1 MEKEQQYMEA
11 YEKYSDALFRHCFFR
26 LSDRE
31 RALELVQETY
41 MRAWV
46 YLEDGEEIVAF
57 KAFLYKILNNLIID
71 EYRRKRPISL
81 DALLEESEVLEG
93 DIAAL
98 RDDASGEAM
107 GLSVDIEKLKGS
119 LAVLPE
125 PYKEAITL
133 RYIDGLSPKE
143 ISDLIE
149 ESENV
154 VSVRIHRGIRKL
166 REYFEKALPTES
178 KSI

>member
-1 MEKEQQYMEA
+1 MEKEKQYMDA
-11 YEKYSDALFRHCFFR
+11 YEKYSDALFRHCYFR

-41 MRAWV
+41 MRAWM

-71 EYRRKRPISL
+71 EYRKKRPVSL
-81 DALLEESEVLEG
+81 DALLEENEVLEG
-93 DIAAL
+93 EIAAL
-98 RDDASGEAM
+98 RDDTSGESM
-107 GLSVDIEKLKGS
+107 GISIDIEKLKQS
-119 LAVLPE
+119 LAALPE
-125 PYKEAITL
+125 PYREAITL

-143 ISDLIE
+143 IAELTE
-149 ESENV
+149 ENENV

-166 REYFEKALPTES
+166 RDYFEQAVPTDNQ
-178 KSI
+178 KV